1 MAKAK
6 KEAPPKKG
14 CPAWQGTFGDL
25 MNLLLCF
32 FVLLFSMSTLDAAK
46 YEEVAASFS
55 AAFGLFNGGQ
65 NALGDGALIGDGVS
79 QLSSLSAYTTSM
91 GAAASGDA
99 ENPTDATSG
108 DQSAVGAP
116 DVSEAEATLEAA
128 QMEASEKLAK
138 EVTEALQAGM
148 TDSEKAELTEEEV
161 ISDVI
166 LNYTSQYVQ
175 LTINGSLLFASGS
188 AQVQESAYPV
198 LDKVGA
204 VLSSYAGGTIE
215 IEGHTDNVPIHTS
228 QFANNDE
235 LSDARALSVFYYII
249 SVTDLDPANIKH
261 SGRGEYQPVADN
273 TTAEGRAK
281 NRRVEIRIYN
291 PLSAQY

>member
-1 MAKAK
+1 
-6 KEAPPKKG
+6 
-14 CPAWQGTFGDL
+14 
-25 MNLLLCF
+25 
-32 FVLLFSMSTLDAAK
+32 MSTLDAAK

-108 DQSAVGAP
+108 DQSAIGSP